1 MADTDCPGRLIPKMP
16 QESPSDV
23 AHEEL
28 TPSLRTPVLVKFVH
42 PHLLII
48 ITEPAWHHNGLW
60 GSRCNSN
67 HTPTISLKLCISFAA
82 ISAIL
87 LTHEIFHH
95 TAYLTTSNGHQVHFP
110 PISAI
115 FSPNSLH
122 FGKSL
127 LKQTFQCHQLKNIM
141 NN

>member
-1 MADTDCPGRLIPKMP
+1 MLPTR
-16 QESPSDV
+16 
-23 AHEEL
+23 
-28 TPSLRTPVLVKFVH
+28 SLLRYFARIVLVKLAYS
-42 PHLLII
+42 HLLII
-48 ITEPAWHHNGLW
+48 LTEPAWHHNGLW

-87 LTHEIFHH
+87 LTYEIFHH

-122 FGKSL
+122 FSKSL
-127 LKQTFQCHQLKNIM
+127 LKQPLNTINSKYYKELKVQISSIMQTTTQCMIQI
-141 NN
+141 